1 MTFLRNIKSLLY
13 KVLTGYGFYICIVFT
28 VILCFSADIYEDL
41 ANGNKYSAFKV
52 LMDFDRDFM
61 LSNTDFCS
69 LEVMQKGIG
78 SWLSLFIPIVASFPF
93 VPLICDEYEAKAL
106 RFEVFR
112 SSKVCYRVSSFITAC
127 VSGGLAIMFGF
138 GLFTAIECLLFP
150 DISEYES
157 GMQEMYREMLM
168 HRFPDLSESGFAL
181 VVVQKLATMFMY
193 GAVCC
198 APVMMFTIIVRNK
211 YLVMCIP
218 FFIKYALNQTCI
230 KLQTQATAD
239 YNNMD
244 MDLLHSVGIVNPDA
258 LARLSEYGEDKK
270 DVLIYS
276 GIIIAISFVVYLI
289 VSLRKVDSGE

>member
-1 MTFLRNIKSLLY
+1 MTFFRNIKSLLY
-13 KVLTGYGFYICIVFT
+13 KILTGYGFYICIIFT
-28 VILCFSADIYEDL
+28 TVLSFSAEIYIDFV
-41 ANGNKYSAFKV
+41 NGNKYSVFNA
-52 LMDFDRDFM
+52 LMSFDRDYM
-61 LSNTDFCS
+61 LRNTVFCS
-69 LEVMQKGIG
+69 TEVMLKGSA
-78 SWLSLFIPIVASFPF
+78 SWLSLFIPIVASFSF
-93 VPLICDEYEAKAL
+93 VPLMCDEYEAKAI

-112 SSKVCYRVSSFITAC
+112 SSKACYHSSKFITAC
-127 VSGGLAIMFGF
+127 LSGGLAIMLGY
-138 GLFTAIECLLFP
+138 GLFMWIAYLLFP

-157 GMQEMYREMLM
+157 GMQELYREMLM
-168 HRFPDLSESGFAL
+168 YRFPDLTESGFTII
-181 VVVQKLATMFMY
+181 VVQKLASMFMY

-198 APVMMFTIIVRNK
+198 APVIMLTIIIRNK

-244 MDLLHSVGIVNPDA
+244 MELLQNVGIVNPDA
-258 LARLSEYGEDKK
+258 LARLSEYGANKK
-270 DVLIYS
+270 SVLIYR